1 MNVPPDDGI
10 RVIVE
15 DLRMLVAAIYR
26 SVPIPDQDALL
37 VADLLIDTELRGVV
51 SHGVTQVE
59 RYVRSFQQGRMNSH
73 PDIRVVNQGP
83 VTAAVSGDGG

>member
-59 RYVRSFQQGRMNSH
+59 RYVRSYQEGKMN
-73 PDIRVVNQGP
+73 PRPEVQVLNEGP
-83 VTAAVSGDGG
+83 VTAGWA